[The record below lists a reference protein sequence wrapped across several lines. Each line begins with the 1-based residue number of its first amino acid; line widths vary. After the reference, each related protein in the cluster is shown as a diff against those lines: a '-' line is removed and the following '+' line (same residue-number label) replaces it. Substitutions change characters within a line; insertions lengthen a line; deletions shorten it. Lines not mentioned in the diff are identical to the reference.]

1 MLPVIAR
8 ETSGEILLSFSI
20 TKHQHSIDNQ
30 PSVIAIDHR
39 INFVRNMIANS
50 PNTTDENFGT
60 SIGPTAARR
69 PDWINGVDELKQL
82 APDRCS
88 RQLGTKRHRQQLY
101 MPIQVGLNY
110 SKFQGLWTPG
120 ARWNVKSR
128 PFGPSPWP
136 EVPRG
141 GVWGRGFTKYTR

>member
-120 ARWNVKSR
+120 ARWNR
-128 PFGPSPWP
+128 EIEALWP
-136 EVPRG
+136 ESVARSAEG
-141 GVWGRGFTKYTR
+141 WSMGTGFYEIY